1 MFLHCM
7 LNIAGLVSDG
17 IDQYPEASEQHPVAG
32 ESGMQER
39 LNCCVVKRQKNVL
52 EWRFQMLKLLQKRL
66 LSRQRFLQSL
76 Q

>member
-39 LNCCVVKRQKNVL
+39 LNCCVVKRQKNVDSH
-52 EWRFQMLKLLQKRL
+52 FFMVA
-66 LSRQRFLQSL
+66 LSCLPSNAFVAR
-76 Q
+76 